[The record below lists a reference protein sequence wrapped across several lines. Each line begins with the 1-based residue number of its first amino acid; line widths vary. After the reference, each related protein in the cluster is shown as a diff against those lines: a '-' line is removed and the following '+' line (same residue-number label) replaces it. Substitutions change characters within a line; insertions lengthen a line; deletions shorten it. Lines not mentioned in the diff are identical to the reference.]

1 MKNEKTTSKESE
13 MKIGLINSSTIS
25 GKINEKTTSILFDK
39 INSLIDITVLLR
51 IILVIGLIYPIYG
64 ILELNRELNRMN
76 IEQSLLIYIPLLLS
90 TISVLLLFLFFNRLS
105 SVLCLIE
112 EEIKNKNK

>member
-1 MKNEKTTSKESE
+1 MKNEKTTS
-13 MKIGLINSSTIS
+13 IS
-25 GKINEKTTSILFDK
+25 GMKNEKTTSILFDK

-64 ILELNRELNRMN
+64 ILELNRMN

>member
-13 MKIGLINSSTIS
+13 MKNEKTTSIS
-25 GKINEKTTSILFDK
+25 GMKNEKTTSILFDK
-39 INSLIDITVLLR
+39 INSLIDITILLR

-64 ILELNRELNRMN
+64 ILELNRMN
-76 IEQSLLIYIPLLLS
+76 IEQSQFIYIPLLLS

>member
-13 MKIGLINSSTIS
+13 MKNEKTTSIS
-25 GKINEKTTSILFDK
+25 GMKNEKTTSILFDK

-64 ILELNRELNRMN
+64 ILELNRMN

-105 SVLCLIE
+105 SVLCLVE

>member
-39 INSLIDITVLLR
+39 INSLIDITILLR

-64 ILELNRELNRMN
+64 ILELNRMN
-76 IEQSLLIYIPLLLS
+76 IEQSLLINIPLLLS